1 MVDTNAPDR
10 ALATLAIL
18 KVNQDEGRRHLDG
31 YLPFVLHSLARTT
44 DEISTSVVQS
54 DIESEFGIKLPQAV
68 LKRLLDRAKVA
79 GKVTLSHGV
88 YRVLPAELA
97 DDNLQP
103 VIADAERARGELI
116 EGLRSFAKDRF
127 DELWDKRVAL
137 DELLVYTDGFSS
149 RVLAAALNGNPLA
162 TTPVARNVRQ
172 FVVHR
177 FAADLAEAN
186 QTLFDHLLSL
196 VKGRMLADALS
207 YFSDKS
213 DEPPSLDHVEVYL
226 DGPPLLFI
234 LGYAGEELQG
244 PYTELLEMLKQQGAV
259 VRCFDHSVAEAQEI
273 LEAAGSKAQTG
284 QTEQQFHGDVVSHLV
299 RAGRSP
305 VEIRLL
311 ANRLPNDLLKLAI
324 NPVTTPPRKAHLQPD
339 ENDLAQKLQAALGYG
354 NRLALD
360 RDIDSLT
367 AIYRLREGRTVRD
380 LEKCGAI
387 FVTHNFNLFRTSAGF
402 FRGGDRRAVPPC
414 VYDMSLAT
422 MLWLRDPDVEPALPR
437 ERVIAQAYAAINP
450 DDRLWGKYNAEIE
463 RLRDEGH
470 LDEEDAQF
478 LPGARRR
485 RPSWITP
492 EVIMRRSLRARSIRC
507 SLGRG
512 RISWPRRAP
521 SLSGQRLPPRGRTSS
536 LRTASGAS
544 SALL

>member
-1 MVDTNAPDR
+1 
-10 ALATLAIL
+10 
-18 KVNQDEGRRHLDG
+18 
-31 YLPFVLHSLARTT
+31 
-44 DEISTSVVQS
+44 
-54 DIESEFGIKLPQAV
+54 
-68 LKRLLDRAKVA
+68 
-79 GKVTLSHGV
+79 
-88 YRVLPAELA
+88 
-97 DDNLQP
+97 
-103 VIADAERARGELI
+103 
-116 EGLRSFAKDRF
+116 
-127 DELWDKRVAL
+127 
-137 DELLVYTDGFSS
+137 
-149 RVLAAALNGNPLA
+149 
-162 TTPVARNVRQ
+162 
-172 FVVHR
+172 
-177 FAADLAEAN
+177 
-186 QTLFDHLLSL
+186 
-196 VKGRMLADALS
+196 
-207 YFSDKS
+207 
-213 DEPPSLDHVEVYL
+213 
-226 DGPPLLFI
+226 
-234 LGYAGEELQG
+234 
-244 PYTELLEMLKQQGAV
+244 MLKQQGAV

-284 QTEQQFHGDVVSHLV
+284 RTDQQFHGDVVSHLV

-402 FRGGDRRAVPPC
+402 FRGGDRRTVPPC

-478 LPGARRR
+478 LRYGREAQEALMDHTRGDHAAF
-485 RPSWITP
+485 T
-492 EVIMRRSLRARSIRC
+492 EGTLDQVLARARENILAETRAELERSKTTAARANQQLEDSVRGVQRVALTVGSSIATLALVVLVLVLMAGSAFGPIGPAEAIVPGPLQAVC
-507 SLGRG
+507 AVIVVATTLLTMFFSPSLLDYRSRAAAAIGR
-512 RISWPRRAP
+512 RLEATLLSLLRLRRDAP
-521 SLSGQRLPPRGRTSS
+521 SD
-536 LRTASGAS
+536 
-544 SALL
+544 